1 MNGVENDSV
10 IQDYAGQR
18 TDFAARQAYT
28 GSISTACR
36 PFTGTRYQEHVM
48 SMNKD
53 QVKGRVKEAEG
64 KIKEVAGKLV
74 GNETLEAKGK
84 VQKILGEAQAKFG
97 DVKKDM
103 KDAKK
108 VA

>member
-1 MNGVENDSV
+1 
-10 IQDYAGQR
+10 
-18 TDFAARQAYT
+18 
-28 GSISTACR
+28 
-36 PFTGTRYQEHVM
+36 M

-84 VQKILGEAQAKFG
+84 VQRTLGEAQAKFG
-97 DVKKDM
+97 DVKQDSQGFEEACLTSATTDIRQRSKQ
-103 KDAKK
+103 
-108 VA
+108 